1 MMFALWGV
9 CMLERQYGE
18 VLIIMWSVV
27 IVSVGML
34 WVGMVGC

>member
-1 MMFALWGV
+1 
-9 CMLERQYGE
+9 MLERQYGE